1 MSHVTSNLWASAGG
15 LWKSSSETTM
25 ALVQRNV
32 TMALVRGL
40 RDFQTNHVFF
50 CPPKEGEKGWLQSLY
65 KGGFVTLLFNH
76 V

>member
-40 RDFQTNHVFF
+40 RDFQTSHVFF
-50 CPPKEGEKGWLQSLY
+50 LPTERRRERLAAK
-65 KGGFVTLLFNH
+65 FV
-76 V
+76 